1 MPSYVHQTHNVGHPP
16 CAIGLLLQQH
26 VRSFFFIIFDKHIV
40 FGHGSFGNCSDKSI
54 FDDTKLPHFWMRNS
68 LTPFVSPSYGKSQS
82 QVRGKKNLELEFK
95 YLELEFECI
104 AKMCIFNDL
113 PAI

>member
-1 MPSYVHQTHNVGHPP
+1 M
-16 CAIGLLLQQH
+16 CAL
-26 VRSFFFIIFDKHIV
+26 SFFILEKHIV
-40 FGHGSFGNCSDKSI
+40 FGHGSFPKFADMCI
-54 FDDTKLPHFWMRNS
+54 FDDTKLAHFWVRNS